1 MGISENQSTSNSNKN
16 DFQQVSTSS
25 SITKITDNR
34 NKSNSNEIFLDLFL
48 KIIVKGDSNN
58 NFNVSNMVIMDD
70 KRLLVGYTLN
80 LIIFSTKTFKREL
93 VIDFKDILIE
103 YNNNNS
109 ISYLTQLNN
118 GNLAISITK
127 DKRYF
132 IKINQNSFKIK
143 GNLLSKNPKK
153 IIEKNSYLYILED
166 YQISVWNKKF
176 YMFTYSQEYTIT
188 MNGLFRPSLL
198 YGNFIFTNDQE
209 LAVTNF
215 QNLVFYNIESK
226 KITKIKG
233 KEYSISFGIY
243 SNNMILI
250 NKNVLLVGCID
261 SKWGYGS
268 VLLIDIIKKEI
279 IAEKL
284 LHIFSIIKLK
294 NGDFL
299 CGVQENNMIDKSK
312 IMTLKIINE
321 ELTIINS
328 QICHNKAITCFI
340 ELNNGNIISG
350 SKDGIIKMWNKF

>member
-16 DFQQVSTSS
+16 DFQQVSTLS

-34 NKSNSNEIFLDLFL
+34 NKSNSNETFLDLFL

-58 NFNVSNMVIMDD
+58 NFKVSNMVIMDD

-127 DKRYF
+127 DKIYF

-143 GNLLSKNPKK
+143 GNLLSNNPKK

-176 YMFTYSQEYTIT
+176 YMFTYSQEYIIT

-198 YGNFIFTNDQE
+198 
-209 LAVTNF
+209 
-215 QNLVFYNIESK
+215 
-226 KITKIKG
+226 
-233 KEYSISFGIY
+233 
-243 SNNMILI
+243 
-250 NKNVLLVGCID
+250 
-261 SKWGYGS
+261 
-268 VLLIDIIKKEI
+268 
-279 IAEKL
+279 
-284 LHIFSIIKLK
+284 
-294 NGDFL
+294 
-299 CGVQENNMIDKSK
+299 
-312 IMTLKIINE
+312 
-321 ELTIINS
+321 
-328 QICHNKAITCFI
+328 
-340 ELNNGNIISG
+340 
-350 SKDGIIKMWNKF
+350 

>member
-103 YNNNNS
+103 FNNNNS

-127 DKRYF
+127 DKIYF

-226 KITKIKG
+226 K
-233 KEYSISFGIY
+233 
-243 SNNMILI
+243 
-250 NKNVLLVGCID
+250 LL
-261 SKWGYGS
+261 
-268 VLLIDIIKKEI
+268 
-279 IAEKL
+279 
-284 LHIFSIIKLK
+284 KLK
-294 NGDFL
+294 VKNIL
-299 CGVQENNMIDKSK
+299 YHLEYIP
-312 IMTLKIINE
+312 II
-321 ELTIINS
+321 
-328 QICHNKAITCFI
+328 
-340 ELNNGNIISG
+340 
-350 SKDGIIKMWNKF
+350 

>member
-1 MGISENQSTSNSNKN
+1 MGSSEIKSTSNSNQN
-16 DFQQVSTSS
+16 DFQQESTFTS

-34 NKSNSNEIFLDLFL
+34 KKDNSNEIFLELFL
-48 KIIVKGDSNN
+48 KIIVNGNSNN
-58 NFNVSNMVIMDD
+58 DFKVSNMLIMDD

-93 VIDFKDILIE
+93 VIDFKDILIK
-103 YNNNNS
+103 YNNDNS
-109 ISYLTQLNN
+109 ISYLTQLKN
-118 GNLAISITK
+118 GNLAITITK
-127 DKRYF
+127 DKVYF
-132 IKINQNSFKIK
+132 IKINNNSFKIK
-143 GNLLSKNPKK
+143 GNLPSKNPKK
-153 IIEKNSYLYILED
+153 IIEKNNYLYILED

-176 YMFTYSQEYTIT
+176 YGLSREFIIT
-188 MNGLFRPSLL
+188 MNGLFWPRLS

-226 KITKIKG
+226 KFSRIKG
-233 KEYSISFGIY
+233 KEYSISYGIY

-261 SKWGYGS
+261 CKWGYGS

-279 IAEKL
+279 IAEKV
-284 LHIFSIIKLK
+284 LHLYSIIKLK

-299 CGVQENNMIDKSK
+299 CGVQESNMTNESK

-321 ELTIINS
+321 ELIIINS

-340 ELNNGNIISG
+340 ELNNGKIISG